1 MPLDVLS
8 PLELGGLSL
17 PNRVFMAPLTRCRA
31 GAGGQW
37 GNVPGLLNATYYRQR
52 ARRDVGASL
61 IYSEATQICPEGQGY
76 PNTPG
81 IHTEE
86 QVAGWRMVT
95 DAVHSVGGVI
105 YLQLWHVGR
114 VSHQAFQP
122 GGQAPVAPSAIA
134 RDGLCRLPD
143 GSREPAPVPRAL
155 ETSEVPQIIE
165 QYAIAAAN
173 AKRAGFDGV
182 QLHGANSYLPEQ
194 FLRSSTNKRTDE
206 WGGSIE
212 RRARFMLD
220 ATRALLRVW
229 EAGRVCVRL
238 SPSGWSSDFTD
249 ETPWETYS
257 YVVRELDKLNIGSLE
272 IREADEDDV
281 QAGSPQ
287 FSISRFRPLFRNV
300 LVANTAFTKTKADEC
315 IAQGWCD
322 AVAFG
327 KPMISNP
334 DLARRFAK
342 GTDLAPWD
350 ASTFY
355 PKPGT
360 PIERGYTDYSDAE

>member
-1 MPLDVLS
+1 
-8 PLELGGLSL
+8 
-17 PNRVFMAPLTRCRA
+17 
-31 GAGGQW
+31 
-37 GNVPGLLNATYYRQR
+37 
-52 ARRDVGASL
+52 
-61 IYSEATQICPEGQGY
+61 
-76 PNTPG
+76 
-81 IHTEE
+81 
-86 QVAGWRMVT
+86 
-95 DAVHSVGGVI
+95 
-105 YLQLWHVGR
+105 
-114 VSHQAFQP
+114 
-122 GGQAPVAPSAIA
+122 
-134 RDGLCRLPD
+134 
-143 GSREPAPVPRAL
+143 
-155 ETSEVPQIIE
+155 
-165 QYAIAAAN
+165 
-173 AKRAGFDGV
+173 
-182 QLHGANSYLPEQ
+182 
-194 FLRSSTNKRTDE
+194 
-206 WGGSIE
+206 
-212 RRARFMLD
+212 MLD

-300 LVANTAFTKTKADEC
+300 LVANTAFSKTKADEY

-334 DLARRFAK
+334 DLARRFAR
-342 GTDLAPWD
+342 GTPLSAWD

-355 PKPGT
+355 PKPGM
-360 PIERGYTDYSDAE
+360 PIERGYTDYSDAM